1 MPRALPS
8 IRLCLDPVSF
18 PGLSQ
23 ATDLVSR
30 GCDRSHVSFFPA
42 IPRLLTLDQIWRR
55 VAGTRRPH
63 GEGRRRGLCRTGEA
77 SRAGGIL

>member
-1 MPRALPS
+1 MPLALPS

-30 GCDRSHVSFFPA
+30 GCDRSHVSFFSRHPSSPDPGSNLA
-42 IPRLLTLDQIWRR
+42 PCRRHPQAAWGGASQGTLQDR
-55 VAGTRRPH
+55 
-63 GEGRRRGLCRTGEA
+63 
-77 SRAGGIL
+77 